1 MDTELWLI
9 SVAALVFFGQWLAL
23 LWAQNKITR
32 LESCIRMIRCDCQV
46 VLENI
51 GPLSKDDAPDLD
63 RLKAI
68 AFNKT
73 LVGDLW
79 GPK

>member
-9 SVAALVFFGQWLAL
+9 CAAMLVFFGQWLAL

-32 LESCIRMIRCDCQV
+32 LQSLIRAIRWECQDA
-46 VLENI
+46 LELI
-51 GPLSKDDAPDLD
+51 GDLSADDKPALD

-68 AFNKT
+68 AENE
-73 LVGDLW
+73 L
-79 GPK
+79 